1 MHTDASS
8 RRLNICR
15 RHRRKPRGIIFRAP
29 TEASL
34 NLAHTLFRTAR
45 RLPRAIALIE
55 RDRLELDY
63 AALAERTL
71 ALAGGLQT
79 LGVAAG
85 DRVGMLMKNCAQY
98 VELLYACWTIGA
110 CAIPINARLHPRET
124 AFILDD
130 AGALV
135 CFVTED
141 ADSNAID
148 AARSSGKT
156 RFIDVD
162 GGDYRRLL
170 RTSPAMPREASSAGG
185 AAWLFYTS
193 GTTGQPKGVVLTHRN
208 LLAMTLNYLAD
219 VDRAAV
225 GEHLLH
231 AAPMSHG
238 SGLYAIPNVAAGAT
252 QVIPAARGFEVDG
265 DPADPRVHAAT
276 KFFAA
281 PTMVMRLVDAFASQ
295 GSSPEHLK
303 TLIYGGGPMYVAD
316 SVRALDVLG
325 PRLVQIYGQGESPM
339 TITVLRRPSTWTTTT
354 GAAWSDSVRSGA
366 HRSVSNCRARRG
378 RRPVA
383 AGEIGEVFVRGDTVM
398 AGYLNNP
405 QATAEALAGGWLH
418 TGDLGRCDE
427 AGYLT
432 LVDRSKDLIIS
443 GGSNI
448 YPREVEEVLLL
459 HPAIKEA
466 AVIGRASPDWGE
478 AVVAVLVRE
487 AGHIPDEKDLDLFCL
502 EHIARFKRPKRYV
515 FVDELPKNAN
525 RQGAEARPARS
536 DQAAI
541 GCIAATARQTGVT
554 LHSFSI
560 ASSSASCAAASAGSA
575 VTTISRAASIG
586 PSLASAATSVRMSIV
601 RLSWPRVIARYTSA
615 SSPASSSAPCSAR
628 CAFDTS

>member
-15 RHRRKPRGIIFRAP
+15 RHRRNPRGIIFRGL

-63 AALAERTL
+63 AALAERAL

-79 LGVAAG
+79 LGVASG

-98 VELLYACWTIGA
+98 IELLYACWTIGA

-130 AGALV
+130 AGAPV

-141 ADSNAID
+141 ADSGAIE
-148 AARSSGKT
+148 AARGDGKT
-156 RFIDVD
+156 RFVDVD

-170 RTSPAMPREASSAGG
+170 RTSPAAPREASSATG

-193 GTTGQPKGVVLTHRN
+193 GTTGRPKGVVLTHRN

-238 SGLYAIPNVAAGAT
+238 SGLYTIPNVAVGAT
-252 QVIPAARGFEVDG
+252 QVIPAARGFEVDEILQILAYT
-265 DPADPRVHAAT
+265 PLT

-281 PTMVMRLVDAFASQ
+281 PTMVMRLVDAYASQ

-303 TLIYGGGPMYVAD
+303 TVIYGGGPMYVAD

-339 TITVLRRPSTWTTTT
+339 TITVLTAAEHMDDHDGRRLERL
-354 GAAWSDSVRSGA
+354 GSVGRAQVGIELTVCDEA
-366 HRSVSNCRARRG
+366 GRSVA
-378 RRPVA
+378 P
-383 AGEIGEVFVRGDTVM
+383 GEIGEVCVRGDTVM

-466 AVIGRASPDWGE
+466 AVIGEPHPDWGE

-515 FVDELPKNAN
+515 FVDELPKNEN
-525 RQGAEARPARS
+525 GKVLKRDLRDLIRQR
-536 DQAAI
+536 
-541 GCIAATARQTGVT
+541 
-554 LHSFSI
+554 
-560 ASSSASCAAASAGSA
+560 
-575 VTTISRAASIG
+575 
-586 PSLASAATSVRMSIV
+586 
-601 RLSWPRVIARYTSA
+601 
-615 SSPASSSAPCSAR
+615 
-628 CAFDTS
+628 

>member
-1 MHTDASS
+1 
-8 RRLNICR
+8 
-15 RHRRKPRGIIFRAP
+15 
-29 TEASL
+29 
-34 NLAHTLFRTAR
+34 
-45 RLPRAIALIE
+45 
-55 RDRLELDY
+55 
-63 AALAERTL
+63 
-71 ALAGGLQT
+71 
-79 LGVAAG
+79 
-85 DRVGMLMKNCAQY
+85 MLMKNCAQY

-110 CAIPINARLHPRET
+110 CAIPINVRLHPRET

-141 ADSNAID
+141 ADSSAIA
-148 AARSSGKT
+148 AARQNGKT
-156 RFIDVD
+156 DFIDVD
-162 GGDYRRLL
+162 GSDYRRLL
-170 RTSPAMPREASSAGG
+170 RTSPGTPQDASSASG

-208 LLAMTLNYLAD
+208 LFAMTLNYLAD

-225 GEHLLH
+225 GDHLLH

-252 QVIPAARGFEVDG
+252 QVIPAARGFDVDEMLQILAYT
-265 DPADPRVHAAT
+265 PAT

-281 PTMVMRLVDAFASQ
+281 PTMVMRLVDAVASQ

-339 TITVLRRPSTWTTTT
+339 TITVLT
-354 GAAWSDSVRSGA
+354 AAEHMDD
-366 HRSVSNCRARRG
+366 HDG
-378 RRPVA
+378 RRLERLGSVGRAQVGVEVTVLGEAGHPVA
-383 AGEIGEVFVRGDTVM
+383 PGEIGEVCVRGDTVM

-418 TGDLGRCDE
+418 TGDLGRCDA

-466 AVIGRASPDWGE
+466 AVIGEPHPDWGE

-515 FVDELPKNAN
+515 FVDELPKNETGKVLKRELRDRI
-525 RQGAEARPARS
+525 RQP
-536 DQAAI
+536 
-541 GCIAATARQTGVT
+541 
-554 LHSFSI
+554 
-560 ASSSASCAAASAGSA
+560 
-575 VTTISRAASIG
+575 
-586 PSLASAATSVRMSIV
+586 
-601 RLSWPRVIARYTSA
+601 
-615 SSPASSSAPCSAR
+615 
-628 CAFDTS
+628 